1 MKKKIAIAADGDV
14 ISQHF
19 GHCEGFFIFDIA
31 DGNVAQ
37 RSFLANPG
45 HKPGLLPRLLH
56 EARVQ
61 VVIAGGMGQ
70 GAIDLFNEAQID
82 ETTGERRV
90 IDILLAGTQATRR
103 RKVLQWI
110 LGNRGVEIVGAVHE
124 HRGDAGL
131 RKGPQGVR
139 QDKEW
144 RE

>member
-1 MKKKIAIAADGDV
+1 MNKKIAIAADGDV

-19 GHCEGFFIFDIA
+19 GHCEGFFIYDIA

-82 ETTGERRV
+82 VITGAAGTVEQT
-90 IDILLAGTQATRR
+90 LQSFLAGTLVSDDSPCREHQHA
-103 RKVLQWI
+103 
-110 LGNRGVEIVGAVHE
+110 GDCGEHE
-124 HRGDAGL
+124 N
-131 RKGPQGVR
+131 
-139 QDKEW
+139 
-144 RE
+144 